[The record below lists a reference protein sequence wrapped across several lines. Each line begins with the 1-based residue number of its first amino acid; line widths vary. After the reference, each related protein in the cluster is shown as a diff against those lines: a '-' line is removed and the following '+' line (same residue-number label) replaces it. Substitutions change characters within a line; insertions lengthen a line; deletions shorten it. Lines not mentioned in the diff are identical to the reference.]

1 MKSKYRILA
10 VVLFLSLTVTLVLPF
25 TASAAAVSSYSS
37 VLEDLSR
44 DSSFNVNSY
53 PNDPTNYG
61 LRVIQIAEGD
71 GGNLYVYVYQPSDA
85 TRDFKA
91 KYINMSIQNPAEKE
105 LQNRL
110 YSLTWL
116 SSYGTLDKYL
126 VNGFKVSDAPDRY
139 YNIAAIYR
147 LYDAS
152 IDTVSEAIDSVQ
164 CKGYEVGQYW
174 HTYYYNDVLRYE
186 SKKIDIVDVRI
197 RATGSIR
204 YENGLKFGQMY
215 IGACDSHYVA
225 FSIENFNVQEIFD
238 ADITYTINN
247 YSWSTTYTPYN
258 HIEEL
263 TSSTFV
269 ERDYLSA
276 KETASN
282 DGSGWFGKTYTW
294 NRIQHVDTF
303 ISDVQNNA
311 NEEFSAEELA
321 ALEESEFVFRFL
333 ETNYT
338 LTPGS
343 TASFGTFSETENIGI
358 LRLHFLSDGK
368 YYNLGVVSDMVGT
381 DSTPDLD
388 VSLGDNVKN
397 FVEEM
402 DEYLGDFFNV
412 LLVIIF
418 IVVACVL
425 FVLTKPFWIA
435 LFRGVA
441 EMAEL
446 IWATLTLPFKLL
458 AGKQDKNKRK

>member
-61 LRVIQIAEGD
+61 LRVIQVAEGD

-174 HTYYYNDVLRYE
+174 HTYYYNDVLKYE
-186 SKKIDIVDVRI
+186 SKKIDVVEIEI
-197 RATGSIR
+197 QATGSLR
-204 YENGLKFGQMY
+204 YTEGFKLY
-215 IGACDSHYVA
+215 TDACDSHYVA
-225 FSIENFNVQEIFD
+225 FSVTNYNVDQIID
-238 ADITYTINN
+238 ADITYVLKE
-247 YSWSTTYTPYN
+247 YHYTNN
-258 HIEEL
+258 HINGTTNYEIVSEK
-263 TSSTFV
+263 FV
-269 ERDYLSA
+269 ERDYLSS
-276 KETASN
+276 KETGSN
-282 DGSGWFGKTYTW
+282 DGDGWFGKKYTW
-294 NRIQHVDTF
+294 NRIQDVNTF
-303 ISDVQNNA
+303 IAEAENDA
-311 NEEFSAEELA
+311 NDGFSADELT
-321 ALEESEFVFRFL
+321 ALSASQFVFRFI
-333 ETNYT
+333 ETDFTIANTSSVTSAHYT
-338 LTPGS
+338 LVEDI
-343 TASFGTFSETENIGI
+343 AI

-381 DSTPDLD
+381 DSIPELD
-388 VSLGDNVKN
+388 VSVGDNVKN
-397 FVEEM
+397 FIEEM

-418 IVVACVL
+418 IVIVCVL

-435 LFRGVA
+435 IFRGVA